1 MTQTSLKSSLKHLL
15 SVSALDATLIGLAWH
30 AYFSRVLT
38 GSIDPIKMTV
48 LGLSIWLVYMSDRLF
63 DVRHGLEIESQR
75 HQFAKNYE
83 KPLWLL
89 WLIVLIF
96 DIILSLNSLN
106 SDKIFQGILL
116 LGFLLVY
123 TLLNQLIFK
132 KAFPKEL
139 FVAGIFSYGVLFL
152 IDAAIDHYTF
162 ISYGIICF
170 LNCLIISEKE
180 SAIDHKIGI
189 ESLGSIL
196 GRKKV
201 LVISLM
207 VTLGFLVVSLDS
219 LSPYSIVS
227 LSLLL
232 TYSFSKNLNNETFR
246 ALIEAQFFI
255 YPLAFILL

>member
-1 MTQTSLKSSLKHLL
+1 MTQTSLKSSLKYLL

-30 AYFSRVLT
+30 GYFSRMLT

-63 DVRHGLEIESQR
+63 DVRHGLEIESPR

-96 DIILSLNSLN
+96 DIILSLNYLS

-116 LGFLLVY
+116 LGFLLAY

-152 IDAAIDHYTF
+152 IDAAIDQDTL
-162 ISYGIICF
+162 ISFGIICF
-170 LNCLIISEKE
+170 LNCLVLSEKE
-180 SAIDHKIGI
+180 SAVDHKIGI
-189 ESLGSIL
+189 KSLGSIL

-201 LVISLM
+201 LILSLIA
-207 VTLGFLVVSLDS
+207 TLGFLIARLDPGRS
-219 LSPYSIVS
+219 YLLVS

-232 TYSFSKNLNNETFR
+232 TYSFSKKLNNESFR
-246 ALIEAQFFI
+246 ALVEAQFCFF
-255 YPLAFILL
+255 PLAFILF